1 MRAPTFTDRRD
12 AGRRLAQRLER
23 FARKPGLLVIALP
36 RGGIPIATEVARA
49 LHAPLDVLD
58 ARHDGDTG
66 AHGRWHRN
74 GGPTHIVRG
83 ATVLLV
89 HDGDAT
95 GDAVLA
101 AVCAIRDLGAARV
114 IAAAPIM
121 TRAAHE
127 RLRAEA
133 HDIECVAAPAD
144 LPSVAAA
151 YRDFHDVS
159 EAEMRALLRD
169 YHEPRLAR
177 GADIR
182 TVRIGVRDAHL
193 AGDLCLTP
201 GSDPAGLII
210 FVHASG
216 SSRAQPGAREIAA
229 VLQRE
234 GFATLLL
241 DLLTARE
248 EANDRLT
255 DAYRFNIPLLTTRL
269 VAVTDWVAAQPD
281 LQDLA
286 VGYFGAGPGAA
297 VALTAAARRET
308 VQSVVSRGGQPDLAG
323 DALADVTAATLFIV
337 GGLDRQVLVAN
348 RDARERMRRART
360 ELAIIPGA
368 GHLCEEPDIVEHCAR
383 LAADWFRTYL
393 GTPWAAAR

>member
-23 FARKPGLLVIALP
+23 FARKPGLLVVALP
-36 RGGIPIATEVARA
+36 RGGIPVAMEVARA

-58 ARHDGDTG
+58 APHDGG
-66 AHGRWHRN
+66 AGAQGRWHRN

-83 ATVLLV
+83 ATVVVV

-95 GDAVLA
+95 GEAMVA
-101 AVCAIRDLGAARV
+101 AVRTIRDLGAARV
-114 IAAAPIM
+114 IAAAPVM

-127 RLRAEA
+127 LLRSEA
-133 HDIECVAAPAD
+133 HGIEYVAAPAD

-169 YHEPRLAR
+169 YHEPRGLSR
-177 GADIR
+177 ELEVR

-193 AGDLCLTP
+193 GGDLCIP
-201 GSDPAGLII
+201 GDPAGLIL

-216 SSRAQPGAREIAA
+216 SSRTHPRTREIAT

-234 GFATLLL
+234 GFATLLF
-241 DLLTARE
+241 DLLTVRE
-248 EANDRLT
+248 EASDRLT
-255 DAYRFNIPLLTTRL
+255 DAYRFNIPLLTARL
-269 VAVTDWVAAQPD
+269 VAVTDWVAVQHD
-281 LQDLA
+281 VQDLA
-286 VGYFGAGPGAA
+286 VGYFAAGPGAA

-323 DALADVTAATLFIV
+323 DALAEVTAATLFIV
-337 GGLDRQVLVAN
+337 GGLDRQLLVAN
-348 RDARERMRRART
+348 RGARERMRRART

-368 GHLCEEPDIVEHCAR
+368 GHLCEEREVLEDATR

-393 GTPWAAAR
+393 PASWAATQ